1 MKVNIINLDS
11 GWILGKFAV
20 RLQEELSKAGVESV
34 ISRERKESYDI
45 NHHVM
50 FDFVNFTKHPH
61 DTFMIAHVDQNWHV
75 RLLQDRLNK
84 CGMGICMSEETM
96 DKLTSYGLPRNKL
109 CYVNPAHDHVMKP
122 RKYIVGITHKCHNRI
137 DFRKREDM
145 LIDIAEQIDPGL
157 FKFIIMGEGWE
168 NIITRLRELGIE
180 VDYYDEFVYDKY
192 TEIIPSLDYYF
203 FFGMDEGSMGFL
215 DALAAG
221 VQTIVTPQG
230 FHLDAKGG
238 ITYSGETVSD
248 FVEIFNEIG
257 EKKRKLIASVNEWTW
272 ENFARKHLE
281 IWHYLLGDVEM
292 AELYKNRGFYKDG
305 IFSVL
310 PEDYSV
316 HSFLVNEIQNRDYKK
331 IAGRIIKKG
340 KRVSRIFD
348 DSEKRIRESE

>member
-1 MKVNIINLDS
+1 MKVNIISISS
-11 GWILGKFAV
+11 GWILEKFAV
-20 RLQEELSKAGVESV
+20 RLQTELSKMGIDAV
-34 ISRERKESYDI
+34 ISNSRNDKCDI

-50 FDFVNFTKHPH
+50 FDFVNFNRHPC

-96 DKLTSYGLPRNKL
+96 YKLTTYGLPRNKL
-109 CYVNPAHDHVMKP
+109 CYINPAHDHAIGPK
-122 RKYIVGITHKCHNRI
+122 KYVVGITHRCHRET
-137 DFRKREDM
+137 DFRKREEM
-145 LIDIAEQIDPGL
+145 LIDIVKQIDISL
-157 FKFIIMGEGWE
+157 FKFIIMGDGWE
-168 NIITRLRELGIE
+168 NIVEELKELGLE
-180 VDYYDEFVYDKY
+180 VDYYPEFIYEKY
-192 TEIIPSLDYYF
+192 MEIISALDYYL

-238 ITYSGETVSD
+238 ITYSGETIND
-248 FVEIFNEIG
+248 FVQIFNEIG
-257 EKKRKLIASVNEWTW
+257 DQKKKLIASVDEWTW
-272 ENFARKHLE
+272 ENFAKKHLE

-292 AELYKNRGFYKDG
+292 EELYKNRGFYKDG

-316 HSFLVNEIQNRDYKK
+316 HSFLVNEIQNHDYKK
-331 IAGRIIKKG
+331 IAGRVVRRSKEAVKKL
-340 KRVSRIFD
+340 KS
-348 DSEKRIRESE
+348 